1 MDELVELVVN
11 KADPKS
17 SFLLLSVVC
26 VEDVTLFWA
35 LFDASDASVRVL
47 PFELF
52 SFELLNDSLLLLEEV
67 LLLFSD
73 VLLVEVSFA
82 KEFVLLFFS
91 SDVLVSLLLSLFDV
105 FPEFFSICFSEEAT
119 SDLGASCSEVDVV
132 LVDELALDASLL
144 EVVSTES
151 LLLVLSTV
159 LLLVDSVDSE
169 VSDLVIAVDC

>member
-105 FPEFFSICFSEEAT
+105 FP
-119 SDLGASCSEVDVV
+119 
-132 LVDELALDASLL
+132 
-144 EVVSTES
+144 
-151 LLLVLSTV
+151 
-159 LLLVDSVDSE
+159 
-169 VSDLVIAVDC
+169 